1 MAAKPVVLATRKLPP
16 AVEDRLCRD
25 YDATLNPDDSL
36 YTPEAMLS
44 AAAGADALF
53 ILPSER
59 LTADII
65 ARLPA
70 TVRAVA
76 TFSVGYEHI
85 DLGAAKDRGLI
96 VANTPDV
103 LTAAT
108 ADLAML
114 LVLTTARRAFE
125 AQDILRAGKWPRMA
139 TTWMLGSDVAG
150 KRLGIFGMG
159 RIGQALAR
167 RARGF
172 DMNIHYHNRNR
183 LPADREAGATYHE
196 DPEEMLPLCDFLS
209 MNCPASDETHHWLN
223 AARLARLPDGAHV
236 INTARG
242 PIIDEAALVAAL
254 ASGKLAGAG
263 LDVYEHE
270 PKIHPGLI
278 EQKTAYLL
286 PHIGSATV
294 ETRNAMGFK
303 CLDNLDAYFA
313 GREPPDRIA

>member
-1 MAAKPVVLATRKLPP
+1 MNSENDQVFLLFSLRIHKVVH
-16 AVEDRLCRD
+16 RL
-25 YDATLNPDDSL
+25 S
-36 YTPEAMLS
+36 
-44 AAAGADALF
+44 
-53 ILPSER
+53 
-59 LTADII
+59 
-65 ARLPA
+65 
-70 TVRAVA
+70 
-76 TFSVGYEHI
+76 
-85 DLGAAKDRGLI
+85 
-96 VANTPDV
+96 
-103 LTAAT
+103 
-108 ADLAML
+108 
-114 LVLTTARRAFE
+114 
-125 AQDILRAGKWPRMA
+125 A

-150 KRLGIFGMG
+150 KRLGIVGMG

-183 LPADREAGATYHE
+183 LPADLEAGATYHE
-196 DPEEMLPLCDFLS
+196 NPEEMLPLCDFLS

-254 ASGKLAGAG
+254 ASGKLRGAG

-303 CLDNLDAYFA
+303 CLDNLDAFFA
-313 GREPPDRIA
+313 RSEEHTSELQSH

>member
-1 MAAKPVVLATRKLPP
+1 MADAPTVLATRKLPP
-16 AVEDRLCRD
+16 AVEQRLCRD
-25 YDATLNPDDSL
+25 YIATLNADDLL
-36 YTPEAMLS
+36 YEPEAMLR

-53 ILPSER
+53 VLPSEKFS
-59 LTADII
+59 ADVIQ
-65 ARLPA
+65 ALPSS
-70 TVRAVA
+70 VRAVA

-85 DLGAAKDRGLI
+85 DLAAAKDRGLI
-96 VANTPDV
+96 VTNTPDV

-114 LVLTTARRAFE
+114 LILTTARRAFE

-159 RIGQALAR
+159 RIGQTLAK

-172 DMNIHYHNRNR
+172 DMTIHYHNRNR
-183 LPADREAGATYHE
+183 LPAEQESGAIYHE

-209 MNCPASDETHHWLN
+209 INCPASEETHHWLN
-223 AARLARLPDGAHV
+223 AARLARLPDGAYV
-236 INTARG
+236 VNTARG
-242 PIIDEAALVAAL
+242 PIVDEAALVDAL
-254 ASGKLAGAG
+254 AGGKLGGAG

-278 EQKTAYLL
+278 EQKNAYLL

-294 ETRNAMGFK
+294 ETRDAMGFK
-303 CLDNLDAYFA
+303 CLDNLDAVFA
-313 GREPPDRIA
+313 GKAPPNRIA